1 MILFRGPIEKVSGG
15 MIPPPG
21 TLKNEKGHYIFVAK
35 HVMSFHFFV
44 FNYTDIIKKL
54 NLKPISP

>member
-1 MILFRGPIEKVSGG
+1 MEKVADG

-35 HVMSFHFFV
+35 HVMSFHSS
-44 FNYTDIIKKL
+44 YSTTQ
-54 NLKPISP
+54 ISFWLQLIVEMPDHAPP

>member
-1 MILFRGPIEKVSGG
+1 MEKVVGG

-35 HVMSFHFFV
+35 HVMSFHSS
-44 FNYTDIIKKL
+44 YSTTQ
-54 NLKPISP
+54 ISFWLQLIVEMPDHAPP